1 MTRIID
7 NRQGHRHTLS
17 RRLWRIRNHHGHS
30 LTALN
35 RILRQTGTQQNL
47 LTARE
52 QRSNMTIRAH
62 AQQGDVK
69 DRCGPLATATTAASA
84 AASATT
90 CGLSSLSVE
99 VFQSGLFDG
108 LLGCGRTATAA
119 ATTTAARA
127 AVLMTCA
134 ATVTASQRQFGCALR
149 HLHAH
154 SRRGTGVVAHLKGVV
169 LCGSLKAGENIGRAY
184 AVHIAHN
191 QAVREQGSEQCLNS
205 LAVITFGAAFGHVT
219 LIGEPEVHAGPVDI
233 LHALVLS
240 PRLQGGDTHRAAG
253 QRNVGDGAL
262 REHML
267 NDVEDASHRVRCES
281 LAGRVR
287 HQGGGGCAHV
297 LNLRHRKPPGIL
309 RDPACLQA
317 GRYRPQE

>member
-7 NRQGHRHTLS
+7 NREGHRHTLS
-17 RRLWRIRNHHGHS
+17 RWLRRIGHHHGHS

-52 QRSNMTIRAH
+52 QGSNMTVRAH
-62 AQQGDVK
+62 AQQGDIK
-69 DRCGPLATATTAASA
+69 DRCGPLAATATTAASA

-134 ATVTASQRQFGCALR
+134 ATVTTSQR
-149 HLHAH
+149 
-154 SRRGTGVVAHLKGVV
+154 
-169 LCGSLKAGENIGRAY
+169 
-184 AVHIAHN
+184 
-191 QAVREQGSEQCLNS
+191 
-205 LAVITFGAAFGHVT
+205 
-219 LIGEPEVHAGPVDI
+219 
-233 LHALVLS
+233 
-240 PRLQGGDTHRAAG
+240 
-253 QRNVGDGAL
+253 
-262 REHML
+262 
-267 NDVEDASHRVRCES
+267 
-281 LAGRVR
+281 
-287 HQGGGGCAHV
+287 
-297 LNLRHRKPPGIL
+297 
-309 RDPACLQA
+309 
-317 GRYRPQE
+317 

>member
-7 NRQGHRHTLS
+7 NRQGHRHALS
-17 RRLWRIRNHHGHS
+17 RRLRRIRNHHGHS

-35 RILRQTGTQQNL
+35 RVLRQAGTQQNL

-52 QRSNMTIRAH
+52 QGSNMTVRAH

-69 DRCGPLATATTAASA
+69 DRRGPLAATTAASA

-90 CGLSSLSVE
+90 GGFGSLSIKFV
-99 VFQSGLFDG
+99 QGGLFDG

-119 ATTTAARA
+119 TTTTAAGA
-127 AVLMTCA
+127 AVLVTCA
-134 ATVTASQRQFGCALR
+134 ATVTASQRQFGCALG
-149 HLHAH
+149 HLHTH
-154 SRRGTGVVAHLKGVV
+154 SRCRTGVVAHLKSVM
-169 LCGSLKAGENIGRAY
+169 LSRSLKTGENIGRAH

-191 QAVREQGSEQCLNS
+191 QAVRQQGSEQHLNS
-205 LAVITFGAAFGHVT
+205 LTVITFGATLGHET

-240 PRLQGGDTHRAAG
+240 PRLQSSDTHRAAG
-253 QRNVGDGAL
+253 QRNVGDRAL
-262 REHML
+262 REHVL
-267 NDVEDASHRVRCES
+267 NDVEDAGHRVLCES
-281 LAGRVR
+281 VAGRVR

-309 RDPACLQA
+309 RGPACLQA
-317 GRYRPQE
+317 GRCHRRG

>member
-7 NRQGHRHTLS
+7 NQQGHRHALS
-17 RRLWRIRNHHGHS
+17 RRLRRIRNHHGHS

-35 RILRQTGTQQNL
+35 RVLRQTGTQQNL

-52 QRSNMTIRAH
+52 QGRNVTVRAH
-62 AQQGDVK
+62 AQQGDIK
-69 DRCGPLATATTAASA
+69 DRCGPLATATTAAAS

-90 CGLSSLSVE
+90 CGLSSLSIKFV
-99 VFQSGLFDG
+99 QGGLFNG

-119 ATTTAARA
+119 TTTTAAGA
-127 AVLMTCA
+127 AVLVTCA
-134 ATVTASQRQFGCALR
+134 ATVTASQRQFGCALG

-154 SRRGTGVVAHLKGVV
+154 SRCGTGVVAHLKSVV
-169 LCGSLKAGENIGRAY
+169 LSGSFQAGENIGRTH
-184 AVHIAHN
+184 AVHIVHN
-191 QAVREQGSEQCLNS
+191 QAVRQQGSEQHLNS
-205 LAVITFGAAFGHVT
+205 LTVITFGATLGHET

-240 PRLQGGDTHRAAG
+240 PRLQSGDTHRAAG
-253 QRNVGDGAL
+253 QRNVGDRAL
-262 REHML
+262 REHVL
-267 NDVEDASHRVRCES
+267 NDVEDAGHRVRCES

-309 RDPACLQA
+309 RGPACLQA
-317 GRYRPQE
+317 GRCHRRG